1 MHLLHVRSSRI
12 GGLSTLAAV
21 SLTAILLAPGTAHAD
36 AVQVVKVKAVEN
48 ATSTVYKFEGLP
60 TSLKGGNIQFE
71 LTNTG
76 KEPHD
81 LQIVRI
87 DGVHSTAD
95 VMKVINTEGGP
106 IPTWLHGNGG
116 INTVGPGGVGRAT
129 VNLGA
134 GKYLFI
140 CTETNEKT
148 KTAHATAGMAVNVTV
163 TGAKAAALPAATATI
178 TAKEYGFE
186 TKGLKVGKNIVE
198 FVNAG
203 KELHH
208 FQMFPIAAGKTI
220 ADVKTFL
227 AASPAAAPTGPPPV
241 DFEKG
246 VGSSVIEKSEGSELT
261 EITLV
266 AGRYAIACF
275 ISDRA
280 GGPPHFTKGMLTE
293 VVIK

>member
-1 MHLLHVRSSRI
+1 MHLLHVRSIRI

-48 ATSTVYKFEGLP
+48 ASGTVYKFDGLP

-71 LTNTG
+71 LTNAG

-87 DGVHSTAD
+87 DGVHSAAD
-95 VMKVINTEGGP
+95 VIKIINADGGP
-106 IPTWLHGNGG
+106 IPTWMHGSGG
-116 INTVGPGGVGRAT
+116 VGTVAPGGVRRAT

-140 CTETNEKT
+140 CDETNEKT

-186 TKGLKVGKNIVE
+186 TKGLKIGKNIVE

-227 AASPAAAPTGPPPV
+227 ATTGAPTGPPPV

-246 VGSSVIEKSEGSELT
+246 VGSWVIEKSEGSELT

-266 AGRYAIACF
+266 AGRYAITCF
-275 ISDRA
+275 ISGRA